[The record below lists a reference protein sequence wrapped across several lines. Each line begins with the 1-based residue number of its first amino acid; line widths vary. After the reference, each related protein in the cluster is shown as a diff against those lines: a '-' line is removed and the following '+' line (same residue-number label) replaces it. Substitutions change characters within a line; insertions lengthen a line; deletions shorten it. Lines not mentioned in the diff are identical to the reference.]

1 MPLPL
6 TLHQLLM
13 LVIVPQTL
21 DHLEYP
27 DDEEEDTTI
36 NQFQFLKE
44 ELILHFF
51 CTLHTE
57 QNINDSMKFWG
68 VQNLIVDLYD
78 KITEIPFIAF

>member
-1 MPLPL
+1 
-6 TLHQLLM
+6 M

-57 QNINDSMKFWG
+57 QNINNSMKFWG

>member
-1 MPLPL
+1 
-6 TLHQLLM
+6 M

-36 NQFQFLKE
+36 DQFQFLK